1 MLEHPLFPVVVV
13 LALATLSSILL
24 VTLVSSLRRGRYAW
38 QRRLREQL
46 GVDLQGRLPELFWF
60 EVLLLLVLW
69 AGVLL
74 FTLQHLQ
81 EGRGIA
87 DILHAALTG
96 GFSVGGFTINPLR
109 ILIAVVSFLVMLTLS
124 RWVTRKMER
133 DWLVRAGMAP
143 QGRYPTAR
151 LVAYCLLFFA
161 LLVALSVAGI
171 DFGKLALIAGALS
184 VGIGF
189 GLQTIVSNFVSG
201 LILLFERPVKVGD
214 FISVGQTTGFVRQ
227 IRMRFTEIETW
238 DRESIIVPNSE
249 LLTHH
254 VKNLNFKDD
263 TGRIT
268 IGLPMAHGVD
278 TDRVRDLLLEVAASH
293 PQVLAEGEVIGTTG
307 PMVLF
312 REFTHHGLQFELR
325 VYLRDV
331 SQRLVVG
338 SELRFAINKSLREHG
353 IAVPHQQSD
362 VWLRRWPDGEAAQ
375 LLSESASER

>member
-1 MLEHPLFPVVVV
+1 MLTHPLFPVVVV
-13 LALATLSSILL
+13 LVLAVLATLLL
-24 VTLVSSLRRGRYAW
+24 VSLVGTLREGRFAW

-46 GVDLQGRLPELFWF
+46 GVGLGGRLPELFWV
-60 EVLLLLVLW
+60 EVVLLLALW
-69 AGVLL
+69 SGVTL
-74 FTLQHLQ
+74 FAMQHLQ
-81 EGRGIA
+81 EGRGVA
-87 DILHAALTG
+87 DILHGALTT
-96 GFSVGGFTINPLR
+96 GFTLAGITINPLR
-109 ILIAVVSFLVMLTLS
+109 IVFALVSFLFMLTLS
-124 RWVTRKMER
+124 RWVTLKMER

-151 LVAYCLLFFA
+151 LVAYCLLFTA

-189 GLQTIVSNFVSG
+189 GLQTVVSNFVSG
-201 LILLFERPVKVGD
+201 LILLSERPVKVGD
-214 FISVGQTTGFVRQ
+214 FITVGQTTGFVRQ
-227 IRMRFTEIETW
+227 IRMRFTEIESW

-278 TDRVRDLLLEVAASH
+278 TEQVRRLLMDVAAAH
-293 PQVLAEGEVIGTTG
+293 EQVLAEGEVPGTSG
-307 PMVLF
+307 PVVLF
-312 REFTHHGLQFELR
+312 REFTHHALQFELR

-331 SQRLVVG
+331 SQRLMVG
-338 SELRFAINKSLREHG
+338 SDLRFSINRALREAA
-353 IAVPHQQSD
+353 IAIPHQQTD
-362 VWLRRWPDGEAAQ
+362 IWLRQPPTG
-375 LLSESASER
+375 ASDHDPA